1 MPSSASLGFEIDM
14 RRKFV
19 FSLFCLLFSSS
30 FFDATVFSG
39 FPTETIAEGI
49 NAGTALATSPD
60 GLVYVAEQKGYV
72 RIVEDGVA
80 RGHPLLDLS

>member
-1 MPSSASLGFEIDM
+1 M
-14 RRKFV
+14 
-19 FSLFCLLFSSS
+19 
-30 FFDATVFSG
+30 
-39 FPTETIAEGI
+39 ETIAGGI

-80 RGHPLLDLS
+80 RGHPLPDLS